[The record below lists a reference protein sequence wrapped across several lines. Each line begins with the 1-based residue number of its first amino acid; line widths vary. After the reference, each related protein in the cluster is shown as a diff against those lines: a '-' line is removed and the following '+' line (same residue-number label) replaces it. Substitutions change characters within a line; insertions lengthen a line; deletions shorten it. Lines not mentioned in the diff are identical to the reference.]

1 MSQTI
6 YDDLVLLF
14 YDDSFVFIIILRAK
28 APSLVTYDE
37 ARNFVIESACSV
49 TKFVSVMTKS
59 SLMNTFLVVI
69 PKYSGEMN
77 PGLWLKDYWLA
88 CQAGG
93 VDSDSFIIRNLPL
106 FLADLA

>member
-1 MSQTI
+1 MI

-59 SLMNTFLVVI
+59 SLMNTFLV
-69 PKYSGEMN
+69 N
-77 PGLWLKDYWLA
+77 QLWIGATWEFQSYGS
-88 CQAGG
+88 CF
-93 VDSDSFIIRNLPL
+93 S
-106 FLADLA
+106 